1 MRESGLLSRTADFSF
16 DAVLPGFFLLQRAG
30 WRSFWNQP
38 PQQMTFPHHQ
48 S

>member
-1 MRESGLLSRTADFSF
+1 MHKSRLLSRTADFSF
-16 DAVLPGFFLLQRAG
+16 DAVLPFFLLQRAG

-38 PQQMTFPHHQ
+38 PQQMAFPHHQ